1 MAKSFSQGLLIFSL
15 MTGLSA
21 AFAGEEGGPLAMLRA
36 MTEQLMEIADRR
48 PEILDDPVELRIVA
62 NEVVLPHVDF
72 MGFSRRVLGKYWR
85 KATAVQQVAFAREF
99 RELLLGTYLRSVR
112 AYKDNTIEFLPLRDG
127 GQENRVMVKA
137 LIDQK
142 NGPVVH
148 AAFRLHR
155 VDSEWLIY
163 DVLVEGISMVATH
176 RSTFSQEIHN
186 HGIDKLIEQLRL
198 KNEANVTQLA
208 VGDG

>member
-1 MAKSFSQGLLIFSL
+1 MARPYSRWLLIVPL
-15 MTGLSA
+15 MTVLSA
-21 AFAGEEGGPLAMLRA
+21 PARGDGGGPVAMLRD
-36 MTEQLMEIADRR
+36 MTAQLIEIADRN
-48 PEILDDPVELRIVA
+48 PEILDDPVELRLVA
-62 NEVVLPHVDF
+62 NKIVLPHVDL
-72 MGFSRRVLGKYWR
+72 MGLSRRVLGKYWR

-99 RELLLGTYLRSVR
+99 RELLLGAYLRSVR

-198 KNEANVTQLA
+198 KNEANVTQQVA
-208 VGDG
+208 RDG